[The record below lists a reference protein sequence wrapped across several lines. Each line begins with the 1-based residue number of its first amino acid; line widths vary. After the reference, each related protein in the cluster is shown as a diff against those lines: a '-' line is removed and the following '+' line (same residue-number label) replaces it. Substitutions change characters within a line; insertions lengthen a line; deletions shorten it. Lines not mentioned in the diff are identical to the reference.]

1 MAYKPFDLNDP
12 FNVDV
17 KLYHPQRES
26 FMKSFADDEDFKK
39 IYSNFEHIGNHML
52 ELCGHPNFDK
62 YISQLINDTRDGT
75 RKGFPDNLGMSIM
88 KVSRLHDKLMKQ
100 QY

>member
-17 KLYHPQRES
+17 KLYH
-26 FMKSFADDEDFKK
+26 
-39 IYSNFEHIGNHML
+39 
-52 ELCGHPNFDK
+52 
-62 YISQLINDTRDGT
+62 